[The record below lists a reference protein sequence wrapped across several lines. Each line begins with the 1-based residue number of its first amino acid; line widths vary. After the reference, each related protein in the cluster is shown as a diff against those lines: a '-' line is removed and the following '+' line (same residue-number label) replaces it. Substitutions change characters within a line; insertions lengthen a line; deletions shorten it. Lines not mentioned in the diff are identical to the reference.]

1 MARRPPPDRPGR
13 RSAARPARPRASPP
27 QFPATLRRTLLSPE
41 WTRRADSL
49 AVSLEALGRYRLRT
63 ALSTLGIVL
72 GIAAVIAML
81 SVGEGAREDVLRQVE
96 QLGLDNVIVR
106 NRSFGDDG
114 LRWEDAGLL
123 RDLLPRVNAVSPL
136 VDRGVV
142 VTGPLAAQRASL
154 LGVEPAYGSVLDLT
168 VERGRFLNALDRR
181 GMTPVCVLGAR
192 LRRVL
197 FGYRDPVGR
206 QVRIDQGWC
215 EVVGVL
221 APRSTGGRAG
231 RTAAARDLD
240 AVVIGSLASVL
251 PTSGPVAPAQR
262 IDELWI
268 RVAEGG
274 DVPAVAR
281 AVERT
286 LARARGAVPEIE
298 VVVPR
303 DLLNQRLRTQRS
315 FNVVVGSVAVLSL
328 LVGGIG
334 IMNIMLT
341 SVLERTRE
349 IGLRR
354 VVGATAR
361 DIAAQFITESLLVTL
376 SGGGMGVAAGVATSY
391 GITAYAGWSTS
402 VSLPAVALAFGVSA
416 LVGLVFGIYPAL
428 QAAGLQPVD
437 AVRYE

>member
-1 MARRPPPDRPGR
+1 MAPPAPPPRPGRHPTDAPEAPPRPGR
-13 RSAARPARPRASPP
+13 RLPGP
-27 QFPATLRRTLLSPE
+27 Q

-49 AVSLEALGRYRLRT
+49 AVSLEALTRYRLRT

-81 SVGEGAREDVLRQVE
+81 SVGEGAREEVLRQVE

-114 LRWEDAGLL
+114 LRWADAGLL

-136 VDRGVV
+136 VARSVV
-142 VTGPLAAQRASL
+142 ATGPVAEQRASL

-168 VERGRFLNALDRR
+168 VERGRFLTALDRR
-181 GMTPVCVLGAR
+181 GATPVCVLGAR

-206 QVRIDQGWC
+206 NLRIGRDWC
-215 EVVGVL
+215 EVIGVL
-221 APRSTGGRAG
+221 AERSTGGRAG

-240 AVVIGSLASVL
+240 RVVIAPLAGLL
-251 PTSGPVAPAQR
+251 PTSGPIAPGQR

-268 RVAEGG
+268 QAADGD
-274 DVPAVAR
+274 DVPTVAA
-281 AVERT
+281 AVERS
-286 LARARGAVPEIE
+286 LARARGAPPGID

-303 DLLNQRLRTQRS
+303 DLLNQRLRTQRT

-354 VVGATAR
+354 VVGATER
-361 DIAAQFITESLLVTL
+361 DIAAQFLTESLLVTMT
-376 SGGGMGVAAGVATSY
+376 GGVTGIAAGAATSY
-391 GITAYAGWSTS
+391 GITAYAGWNTS
-402 VSLPAVALAFGVSA
+402 VSPPAVALAFGVSA
-416 LVGLVFGIYPAL
+416 LVGLAFGIYPAL
-428 QAAGLQPVD
+428 QAARLQPVD

>member
-1 MARRPPPDRPGR
+1 MSALSRWRGRADGLAVRRV
-13 RSAARPARPRASPP
+13 
-27 QFPATLRRTLLSPE
+27 
-41 WTRRADSL
+41 DSL
-49 AVSLEALGRYRLRT
+49 AISLEALGRYRLRT

-81 SVGEGAREDVLRQVE
+81 SVGEGAREDVLQQVE

-106 NRSFGDDG
+106 NRGFGDDR

-123 RDLLPRVNAVSPL
+123 RDLLPGVSAVSPL
-136 VDRGVV
+136 VDRV
-142 VTGPLAAQRASL
+142 VTVSGPLAGRRASL
-154 LGVEPAYGSVLDLT
+154 LGVEPAYGVVLDLT
-168 VERGRFLNALDRR
+168 VERGRFLTAFDRR
-181 GMTPVCVLGAR
+181 AMAPTCVLGGR
-192 LRRVL
+192 LRRML
-197 FGYRDPVGR
+197 FGYRDPVG
-206 QVRIDQGWC
+206 QHVRIDGGWC

-221 APRSTGGRAG
+221 AARSTGGRAG

-240 AVVIGSLASVL
+240 VVVIGSLAGLL
-251 PTSGPVAPAQR
+251 PTSGPIAPRQR
-262 IDELWI
+262 IDEVWI
-268 RVAEGG
+268 RVADGG
-274 DVPAVAR
+274 DVPVVAG

-286 LARARGAVPEIE
+286 LARAHGVAPAID

-303 DLLNQRLRTQRS
+303 DLLNQRMRTQRT

-354 VVGATAR
+354 VVGATQR
-361 DIAAQFITESLLVTL
+361 DILAQFLTESLVVTL
-376 SGGGMGVAAGVATSY
+376 SGGGIGILVGVATSF
-391 GITAYAGWSTS
+391 GITAYADWSTS
-402 VSLPAVALAFGVSA
+402 VSLLAVALAFGVSA
-416 LVGLVFGIYPAL
+416 VVGVVFGIYPAL
-428 QAAGLQPVD
+428 QAARLQPVD